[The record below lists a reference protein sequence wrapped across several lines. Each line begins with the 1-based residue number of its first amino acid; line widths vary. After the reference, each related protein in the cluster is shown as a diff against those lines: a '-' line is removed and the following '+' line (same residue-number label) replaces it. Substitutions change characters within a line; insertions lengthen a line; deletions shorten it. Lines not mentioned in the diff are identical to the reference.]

1 MFDCY
6 TYKKQNHPWSTPW
19 STSQSRTHW
28 GSRHSR
34 AGAGQGGA
42 WLWGT
47 EEAHGPAQRGVWW
60 SGRASRNGLYPGWAL
75 RGKEEVDLRQSRW
88 TLQAARVFRDVGR
101 VQGCITGGRD
111 GVRVDMHMALIPRS
125 VMGGHVGLS
134 AESITDGT
142 QRLASGC
149 PSPKPGG
156 EEELPTSSEPVGNR
170 RREKDDTIQCLKCT
184 FGAGIQH

>member
-1 MFDCY
+1 M
-6 TYKKQNHPWSTPW
+6 
-19 STSQSRTHW
+19 
-28 GSRHSR
+28 
-34 AGAGQGGA
+34 
-42 WLWGT
+42 
-47 EEAHGPAQRGVWW
+47 
-60 SGRASRNGLYPGWAL
+60 
-75 RGKEEVDLRQSRW
+75 
-88 TLQAARVFRDVGR
+88 FRDVGR

-125 VMGGHVGLS
+125 VVGGPVGLS

-184 FGAGIQH
+184 CGAGIQH